1 MSNRVS
7 PRVHRRHSIPSASAE
22 AFSLPASLR
31 DAHQELIG
39 WSLVFLGVLFTY
51 GLGLLP
57 QAVTVVAL
65 ALLGLVHSALG
76 FYRHGGSR
84 ISAPAVFLLAMG
96 LFGYFPTL
104 YYAYTSAFQP
114 AYREVLGLSILLS
127 SQLVL
132 YAWWSSQPSSSQGPQ
147 KQPARSSVCVLGV
160 TLGVIALAIGLAI
173 DAIEIEGLL
182 SLDQPAGYAGV
193 TLTTVALVQM
203 NRRINIF
210 VLLLIGVLFAIF
222 VVSLFSGGG
231 RLVLG
236 SLAIA
241 LTMAIGFRWRPRYIK
256 ILTLAV
262 LPPGVLG
269 LAKLR
274 AQSVANYA
282 TGYQETGLESVVWP
296 QRRFLDVLGD
306 VLDGVYP
313 LGGIET
319 FASTATI
326 WVPRTFWPDKPVGF
340 GLELT
345 ELYRPELL
353 SIGHSEAALLQG
365 EFVYSWSLLGL
376 PVLFGITGYFV
387 CRLDRWLD
395 GLNSVQPGSILVL
408 IKQSIAVV
416 AAAGLVDLVWVG
428 TFTYAQRAGF
438 TCALLGLMYVVA
450 RLLGAEPQSTPSFKE
465 DAQLMAGPDASS
477 PVSTGDVSQTA
488 PPTPRREG
496 RRGRHALLTEQRRL
510 PGRVT

>member
-1 MSNRVS
+1 MAGLMRDRVVLREARLQRPQS
-7 PRVHRRHSIPSASAE
+7 LPSSSAE
-22 AFSLPASLR
+22 AVSLPAALR
-31 DAHQELIG
+31 DAHQEMIG
-39 WSLVFLGVLFTY
+39 WSVVFLGVLFAY
-51 GLGLLP
+51 SLGLLP
-57 QAVTVVAL
+57 QAVAVVAL
-65 ALLGLVHSALG
+65 AILGLVHSARG

-84 ISAPAVFLLAMG
+84 ISAPGVFLLAMG

-114 AYREVLGLSILLS
+114 AYREVLGLSIMLS
-127 SQLVL
+127 AQVVL
-132 YAWWSSQPSSSQGPQ
+132 YAWWSSQPSVSSGPQ
-147 KQPARSSVCVLGV
+147 RQSARSSVCILGV
-160 TLGVIALAIGLAI
+160 TLGVIALAAGLAI
-173 DAIEIEGLL
+173 NAFEIEALR

-193 TLTTVALVQM
+193 TLITVSLVQI

-210 VLLLIGVLFAIF
+210 VLLSIGVLFAIF
-222 VVSLFSGGG
+222 VVMLFSGGG

-236 SLAIA
+236 SLAIT
-241 LTMAIGFRWRPRYIK
+241 LTMAVGFRWRPRYIK
-256 ILTLAV
+256 VLTLAV

-274 AQSVANYA
+274 AESVANYA

-353 SIGHSEAALLQG
+353 PIGHSEAALLQG
-365 EFVYSWSLLGL
+365 EFVYSWALVGL

-387 CRLDRWLD
+387 LRLDRWLD
-395 GLNSVQPGSILVL
+395 GLNSIQPDSILVL
-408 IKQSIAVV
+408 LKQSIAVV
-416 AAAGLVDLVWVG
+416 ASAGLVDLVWVG

-438 TCALLGLMYVVA
+438 TCAVLGLMYFVA
-450 RLLGAEPQSTPSFKE
+450 RFLGADPRAGESAHESAE
-465 DAQLMAGPDASS
+465 MAGSDPSRPVTSGPVSRIASS
-477 PVSTGDVSQTA
+477 AVPHT
-488 PPTPRREG
+488 
-496 RRGRHALLTEQRRL
+496 RGSY
-510 PGRVT
+510 G